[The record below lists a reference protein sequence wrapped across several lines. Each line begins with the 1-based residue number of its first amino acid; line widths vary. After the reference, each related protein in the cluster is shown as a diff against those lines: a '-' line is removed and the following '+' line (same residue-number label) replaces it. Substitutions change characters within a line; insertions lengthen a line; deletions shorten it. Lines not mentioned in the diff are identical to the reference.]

1 MRILV
6 TGGSGFIGSAL
17 IRKIISD
24 TDYKV
29 VNLDN
34 LTYASVKNV
43 HNNLL
48 NNERYAFEKGDIC
61 DKKFLVKLFDKYKPN
76 LIMHLAAET
85 HVDNSIIGPE
95 KFLQTNIIG
104 TFSLLEVCLHYWKNL
119 EGNDYSQFKFLQ
131 VSTDEVFGDLNLNEE
146 RFTETHPYNPSSP
159 YAATKA
165 SADHLVR
172 SWGRTFD
179 FPYLISN
186 CSNNFGPFQH
196 SEKLIPKIILSAIR
210 GLEIPIYG
218 NGMQIRDWLYVDDHA
233 DALLCIV
240 EKSLIKESY
249 NIGTNNEF
257 TNIDLTLLIC
267 EILDNIYP
275 KKHKNIKKFRDL
287 IVNVNDR
294 PGHDKRYAIDPS
306 KIYKD
311 LKWKPSYDFSMRLK
325 QTVDWY
331 IENQSIFL

>member
-29 VNLDN
+29 VNLDD
-34 LTYASVKNV
+34 LTYSSVINV
-43 HNNLL
+43 HDNLL
-48 NNERYAFEKGDIC
+48 DNERYAFEKGNIC
-61 DKKFLVKLFDKYKPN
+61 DKFFLTHLFDKYKPN
-76 LIMHLAAET
+76 LIMNLAAET
-85 HVDNSIIGPE
+85 HVDNSITGPE

-104 TFSLLEVCLHYWKNL
+104 TFTLLEVCLHYWKKL
-119 EGNDYSQFKFLQ
+119 GVNDYNKFKFLQ
-131 VSTDEVFGDLNLNEE
+131 VSTDEVFGDLKVNERKFSE
-146 RFTETHPYNPSSP
+146 SHPYNPSSP

-196 SEKLIPKIILSAIR
+196 SEKLIPKIVLSAIR
-210 GLEIPIYG
+210 GKEIPIYG

-240 EKSLIKESY
+240 EKSPIKESY

-257 TNIDLTLLIC
+257 TNIDLTYLIC
-267 EILDNIYP
+267 EILDNIHP
-275 KKHKNIKKFRDL
+275 NKHKNIKTFKDL

-306 KIYKD
+306 KIFKN
-311 LKWKPSYDFSMRLK
+311 LKWKPSYNFSVHLRH
-325 QTVDWY
+325 TVKWY
-331 IENQSIFL
+331 IENQSMFI